1 MKYRDFYINL
11 FERYAGSKNLRG
23 IWYHGTSSKYLKNIL
38 SQGLIPNPKEKSWDV
53 DPDAS
58 QVTLDRT
65 TYGGIYVTKNLMT
78 AYGAAERTA
87 RKTNNKKLIVM
98 IDLQSKSLISDEDDI
113 AFYLKKYPEYQAL
126 WFFKVMKYGTEFEEY
141 KQELETEKERFANDI
156 LNRLDDSYAIK
167 NPKIKQVLKQYLK
180 NSGFLATITRTVSY
194 SADKYAWYRNWNLN
208 KIKAEDIP
216 SLPSK
221 QEGESL
227 FRLFV
232 NKLTSVL
239 KPRIHK
245 DTGFAP
251 KGRSL
256 QPIRFAGRNKIVCI
270 VELIESKAYDTR
282 FKLHYGTLP
291 QDFIN
296 QYKKFMDSNKDP
308 ISLIIK

>member
-11 FERYAGSKNLRG
+11 FERYAGSKKLRG

-53 DPDAS
+53 DKDTS
-58 QVTLDRT
+58 QFTVDRT
-65 TYGGIYVTKNLMT
+65 TYGGVYVTKNLMT
-78 AYGAAERTA
+78 AYSAAWRTA
-87 RKTNNKKLIVM
+87 QKTKGNRLIVM
-98 IDLQSKSLISDEDDI
+98 IDLQSKSLIADEDDI
-113 AFYLKKYPEYQAL
+113 SGYIKQYPESQAL
-126 WFFKVMKYGTEFEEY
+126 WYFKIIKYGSEFEECI
-141 KQELETEKERFANDI
+141 QELETEKERFANNIIDRI
-156 LNRLDDSYAIK
+156 NDSYEIK

-180 NSGFLATITRTVSY
+180 NSGFLAAITRTVSY
-194 SADKYAWYRNWNLN
+194 SDDKYAWHRNWNLN

-221 QEGESL
+221 QEGESV
-227 FRLFV
+227 FRAFV
-232 NKLTSVL
+232 NKLTNVL
-239 KPRIHK
+239 KSLVNK
-245 DTGFAP
+245 NSFAP

-256 QPIRFAGRNKIVCI
+256 QPIRFVGSNKIICI
-270 VELIESKAYDTR
+270 IELIENREHATT

-296 QYKKFMDSNKDP
+296 QYKERINSDKDP